1 MEGIEMK
8 LCWLGHSA
16 FRIETGSSV
25 LLIDPF
31 LTGNGTFEKSGMS
44 ADEAAAGTTHIAL
57 THGHDD
63 HVGDTPGI
71 CKKTGAT
78 AIAVY
83 ELAMHL
89 SGKGVEHIQPG
100 NPGGTIDCGDFDISF
115 VKAFHSSSTTVD
127 GKAVYLGNPC
137 GVVVRPR
144 NGPVVYH
151 MGDTEIFGDM
161 ALVDEIFAPRVG
173 LVPIGDRFT
182 MGARTAALACEKYF
196 KFDTVIPIHY
206 GTFPIIDPT
215 ADKFIAAAKGQN
227 VVVPEVGEALE
238 L

>member
-1 MEGIEMK
+1 MK
-8 LCWLGHSA
+8 LTWLGHSS

-31 LTGNGTFEKSGMS
+31 LTGNGVFEGSGMS
-44 ADEAAAGTTHIAL
+44 VEDATAGTTHIAL

-63 HVGDTPGI
+63 HVGDTVDI
-71 CKKTGAT
+71 AKKTGAT
-78 AIAVY
+78 VIGVF
-83 ELAMHL
+83 ELAMYL
-89 SGKGVEHIQPG
+89 GGKGLENIEPG
-100 NPGGTIDCGDFDISF
+100 NPGGTIDCGDFDVSF
-115 VKAFHSSSTTVD
+115 VKAFHSASTIVD
-127 GKAVYLGNPC
+127 GAPVYLGNPC
-137 GVVVRPR
+137 GVVVRAKD
-144 NGPVVYH
+144 GPTIYH

-161 ALVDEIFAPRVG
+161 ELVNEIYAPKIG

-182 MGARTAALACEKYF
+182 MGAKTAAMACDRYF

-215 ADKFIAAAKGQN
+215 PDKFIAAAKGQN
-227 VVVPEVGEALE
+227 VVVPKVGEALE

>member
-1 MEGIEMK
+1 MK
-8 LCWLGHSA
+8 LTWLGHSG

-31 LTGNGTFEKSGMS
+31 LTGNGIFDSSSMSRGDASSGV
-44 ADEAAAGTTHIAL
+44 THIAL

-63 HVGDTPGI
+63 HVGDTVEI
-71 CKKTGAT
+71 CNKTGAT
-78 AIAVY
+78 VIAVY

-89 SGKGVEHIQPG
+89 GGLGVKNIEPG
-100 NPGGTIDCGDFDISF
+100 NPGGTIDCGGFDVSF
-115 VKAFHSSSTTVD
+115 TKAFHSSSTMID
-127 GKAVYLGNPC
+127 GQNVYLGNPC
-137 GVVVRPR
+137 GVVVRPKA
-144 NGPVVYH
+144 GPTIYH

-161 ALVDEIFAPRVG
+161 ALVNEIFAPTVG

-182 MGARTAALACEKYF
+182 MGAKTAAMACEKYF

-206 GTFPIIDPT
+206 GTFPIIDQTP
-215 ADKFIAAAKGQN
+215 DMFIAAAKGQN
-227 VVVPEVGEALE
+227 VVVPKVGNALD

>member
-1 MEGIEMK
+1 MK
-8 LCWLGHSA
+8 LIWLGHSG

-31 LTGNGTFEKSGMS
+31 LTGNGVFDGSDMSLEDATSGV
-44 ADEAAAGTTHIAL
+44 THIAL

-63 HVGDTPGI
+63 HVGDTVEI

-78 AIAVY
+78 VIGVY
-83 ELAMHL
+83 ELVAYL
-89 SGKGVEHIQPG
+89 NGLGVENIEPG
-100 NPGGTIDCGDFDISF
+100 NPGGTIECGDFDVSF
-115 VKAFHSSSTTVD
+115 VKAYHSSSTTID
-127 GKAVYLGNPC
+127 GKPVYLGNPC
-137 GVVVRPR
+137 GIVVRSKE
-144 NGPVVYH
+144 GPAIYH

-161 ALVDEIFAPRVG
+161 ALVNEIFAPTVG
-173 LVPIGDRFT
+173 LAPIGDRFT
-182 MGARTAALACEKYF
+182 MGAKTAAMACEKYF

-215 ADKFIAAAKGQN
+215 PDKFIAAAKGQN
-227 VVVPEVGEALE
+227 VVVPKVGEVLD